1 MRAAK
6 AAGLEVTPCSY
17 CMDSRRVLE
26 EEDKVQGQVV
36 VVVEEGW
43 EMVQGRRSRRAVE
56 VQRKE
61 GDPLKGWCTIMVDR
75 RTGGQESV
83 GGEHHRPAR
92 PWEALGGPRREGG
105 ASRCGEGGYYGGGEV
120 GPGGAEEGGE
130 VLVEEQG
137 SSRLYERS
145 PTKEGEAV
153 ATRRLE
159 ELRRREVAG

>member
-1 MRAAK
+1 MGMRAAK

-26 EEDKVQGQVV
+26 EEDEVQEQV

-61 GDPLKGWCTIMVDR
+61 RDPLKGWCTIMVDR
-75 RTGGQESV
+75 RTGGQEWV
-83 GGEHHRPAR
+83 GEGHHRPAR
-92 PWEALGGPRREGG
+92 PWEALGGSRRGEEGVFNG
-105 ASRCGEGGYYGGGEV
+105 RGEGGSGA
-120 GPGGAEEGGE
+120 AEEGVE
-130 VLVEEQG
+130 MVVEEQG
-137 SSRLYERS
+137 SSRLYQRS

-159 ELRRREVAG
+159 EMRGREVAG